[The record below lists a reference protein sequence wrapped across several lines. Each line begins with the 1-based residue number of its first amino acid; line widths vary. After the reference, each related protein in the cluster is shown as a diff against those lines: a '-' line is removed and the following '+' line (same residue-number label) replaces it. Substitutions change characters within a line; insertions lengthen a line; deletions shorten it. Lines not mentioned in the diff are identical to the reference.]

1 MNKALRAS
9 FNQLEKADK
18 KAQYE
23 AYLYIMETT
32 KQEVDWA
39 YEVWEQLTEMLA
51 DPDSHCRSRAAQ
63 FLSHLAVSDPEER
76 ILDDFFKVW
85 EVTYDK
91 KFVTARHSLQKI
103 WRIGLA
109 GEKQKALV
117 LSHLSNRFREAD
129 KEKNGTLIRSDI
141 LQGMRHLYEADKE
154 EAVKLEALA
163 LIETEMEEK
172 QRKKYR
178 KIWKV

>member
-1 MNKALRAS
+1 MDKALRTS
-9 FNQLEKADK
+9 FDHLEQADK
-18 KAQYE
+18 EAQYE
-23 AYLYIMETT
+23 AYLHIMETT

-39 YEVWEQLTEMLA
+39 YEVWDKLTEMLI
-51 DPDSHCRSRAAQ
+51 DPDAHRRSRAAQ

-91 KFVTARHSLQKI
+91 KFVTARHSLQTI

-117 LSHLSNRFREAD
+117 LSHLSDRFREAD

-141 LQGMRHLYEADKE
+141 LQGTRHLYEADKE

-163 LIETEMEEK
+163 LIETEADGK

-178 KIWKV
+178 KIWNV